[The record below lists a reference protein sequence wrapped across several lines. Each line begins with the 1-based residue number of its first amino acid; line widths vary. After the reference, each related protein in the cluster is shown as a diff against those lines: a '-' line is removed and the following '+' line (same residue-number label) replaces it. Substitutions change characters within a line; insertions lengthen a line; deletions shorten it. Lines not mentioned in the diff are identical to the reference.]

1 MNFSKFSYALKRDGI
16 IGFINVFF
24 GKIGI
29 KFRFKTLIV
38 KRVKY
43 LEKKLKIITKNLVQ
57 SGPYKNLKIASD
69 VNWSDQ
75 DFNAKI
81 LGIYEEEVQ
90 KKLIEWNLK
99 NFINLGGA
107 EGYHGLGQL
116 ISKTKLKSY
125 IFEQDKISRE
135 ILKKNAK
142 LNNLED
148 NIVILQKAENNFL
161 ETLKKL
167 DVNFKDSCFL
177 IDIEGDEYHL
187 LNEIILNELKSSRLI
202 IELHFDNKNQNN
214 LLITL
219 KKYFRVELI
228 TTTKR
233 DLSGFNFLEDF
244 NDIDRWLLVSENRP
258 TMMKWAVCS
267 PK

>member
-16 IGFINVFF
+16 IGLINVFF

-29 KFRFKTLIV
+29 KFRLKTLIV
-38 KRVKY
+38 KRIKY
-43 LEKKLKIITKNLVQ
+43 LEKKLKTITKNLVQ
-57 SGPYKNLKIASD
+57 SGPYKNLKIVSD

-233 DLSGFNFLEDF
+233 DLSGFKFLEDF

-267 PK
+267 PR

>member
-29 KFRFKTLIV
+29 KFRFKTLIF
-38 KRVKY
+38 KRIKY
-43 LEKKLKIITKNLVQ
+43 LEKQLKIITRNLVQ
-57 SGPYKNLKIASD
+57 SGPYKNLKITND

-90 KKLIEWNLK
+90 KKLTEWNLK

-135 ILKKNAK
+135 ILKKNAR
-142 LNNLED
+142 LNNLEG
-148 NIVILQKAENNFL
+148 NIKIFEKAENNFL
-161 ETLKKL
+161 EILKKL
-167 DVNFKDSCFL
+167 NINFKESCFL
-177 IDIEGDEYHL
+177 IDIEGDEYNL
-187 LNEIILNELKSSRLI
+187 LNEIILDELKNSRLI
-202 IELHFDNKNQNN
+202 IELHFDKKNQNN
-214 LLITL
+214 LLLVL
-219 KKYFRVELI
+219 KKYFNIEIL

-233 DLSGFNFLEDF
+233 DLSDFHFLKDF

-258 TMMKWAVCS
+258 AMMRWAVCS